1 MEIRVLFDHQAFMRT
16 RYSGIPTYFAELI
29 HTFYIN
35 NMVHVSL
42 ADSYCMNVDY
52 QNLFPSKK
60 GSFSW
65 KYQEYVYSH
74 CQKLTG
80 INPSSYLQATRK
92 NDIDLLNSG
101 DFDVFHPT
109 FFDPYFLKHLHG
121 KPFVLTIH
129 DLSQELYPEYA
140 PLTVTMPRDT
150 ESLVSHASRFIAVS
164 KSTKNMFV
172 EYYGVD
178 ADLVD
183 VVYLGPT
190 FNKDTII
197 SRVYNIHQGSKPYL
211 LFVNI
216 RGGRKN
222 TYTCLAVLKKLIIEY
237 NLDVVCA
244 GGGSFSKEEIIFFQN
259 HGIADRMY
267 QYSVN
272 DTQLAG
278 LYKGALAFVH
288 PSVHEGF
295 GFPILE
301 AFACGC
307 PVILSNASCFPEV
320 GGDAAVYFDPKSVQS
335 IRDAVYRVLYDD
347 KLRNTMICNGYQ
359 QLKKFSWD
367 KCAEETKNVYLKV
380 LSDSK

>member
-1 MEIRVLFDHQAFMRT
+1 MRILYDHQAFMRT
-16 RYSGIPTYFAELI
+16 RYSGIPKYFAELI
-29 HTFYIN
+29 HTFSIN
-35 NMVHVSL
+35 KMVNVSL
-42 ADSYCMNVDY
+42 ADAYCVNADY

-60 GSFSW
+60 ESLSW
-65 KYQEYVYSH
+65 KFQEYISSH
-74 CQKLTG
+74 CQKLTN
-80 INPSSYLQATRK
+80 INPCSHLPVARK
-92 NDIDLLNSG
+92 TDINLLNDG

-109 FFDPYFLKHLHG
+109 FFDTYFLKHLHG

-150 ESLVSHASRFIAVS
+150 ESLVSHASRFIADS
-164 KSTKNMFV
+164 KSTKNLFV
-172 EYYGVD
+172 DYYGVD

-190 FNKDTII
+190 FNEEVLSSAIH
-197 SRVYNIHQGSKPYL
+197 NIHQGSKPYL

-244 GGGSFSKEEIIFFQN
+244 GGGHFSKEEIIFFQN
-259 HGIADRMY
+259 HGIADRLF

-272 DTQLAG
+272 DIQLSEI
-278 LYKGALAFVH
+278 YKGALAFVF

-295 GFPILE
+295 GLPILE
-301 AFACGC
+301 AFSCGC
-307 PVILSNASCFPEV
+307 PVICSNTSCFPEV
-320 GGDAAVYFDPKSVQS
+320 GGDAVIYFEPKSALSIRNAVYK
-335 IRDAVYRVLYDD
+335 VLDDD
-347 KLRNTMICNGYQ
+347 KLRNKMKSDGYK
-359 QLKKFSWD
+359 QLKNFSWN
-367 KCAEETKNVYLKV
+367 KCAEETKRVYLKV
-380 LSDSK
+380 LNDSK

>member
-1 MEIRVLFDHQAFMRT
+1 MRVLYDHLAFMRT
-16 RYSGIPTYFAELI
+16 HYGGIPTYFVELI

-42 ADSYCMNVDY
+42 VDSYCMNVDY

-60 GSFSW
+60 ESVSW
-65 KYQEYVYSH
+65 KFQDYVYSH
-74 CQKLTG
+74 CQKMTG
-80 INPSSYLQATRK
+80 INPSSHLPIARK
-92 NDIDLLNSG
+92 TDINLLNSG

-109 FFDPYFLKHLHG
+109 FFNPYFLKYLHG

-129 DLSQELYPEYA
+129 DLSQELYPEFA

-150 ESLVSHASRFIAVS
+150 ESLVSHASRFIADS
-164 KSTKNMFV
+164 KSTKNLFV

-178 ADLVD
+178 SDLVD

-190 FNKDTII
+190 FNEETIRSI
-197 SRVYNIHQGSKPYL
+197 FNNIHQGSKPYL

-244 GGGSFSKEEIIFFQN
+244 GGGHFSKEEIIFFQN
-259 HGIADRMY
+259 HGIADHMF

-278 LYKGALAFVH
+278 LYKGALAFVY

-295 GFPILE
+295 GLPILE

-307 PVILSNASCFPEV
+307 PVILSNASCLPEV
-320 GGDAAVYFDPKSVQS
+320 GGDAAVYFEPKNFTS
-335 IRDAVYRVLYDD
+335 IHDAVCRVIDD
-347 KLRNTMICNGYQ
+347 EKLREQMKNKGYL
-359 QLKKFSWD
+359 QLKNFSWE
-367 KCAEETKNVYLKV
+367 KCAEETKIVYEKV
-380 LSDSK
+380 LRDAQ